1 MKICHLADTHLGFDP
16 NHPRRAAS
24 GLTERQEDVIRTFGQ
39 AIDKIIQIRPEL
51 CIHAGDIFDTVRP
64 LNSIIA
70 VAAEQ
75 LHRLAS
81 EHGIP
86 TVIITGNHDAPK
98 QPHIGAA
105 LDILRKIDNLYVA
118 SSGRLE
124 RFQIGEASIFALP
137 HCLTKEIQK
146 EELAKCIPDPSSK
159 CNLLVM
165 HGVAAGM
172 PEFAMAE
179 LGEQELPLDVMDR
192 FDYTAL
198 GHFHNHCQ
206 VAPGAWYAGST
217 ERLSQSERAVEK
229 GFIEVD
235 LDPFKLT
242 FHAVDAREV
251 VDLAVIDAT
260 GKRGDELA
268 AEINAAIDKAGIE
281 NKIVRLKVA
290 NLSEETIKTMP
301 TQTINAQKKK
311 AFSLNISMSRAKED
325 GDTLQ
330 FGRSGIGRLD
340 QSFLEF
346 LEQVDLTGFD
356 KERIQKE
363 ATRYFAALDE

>member
-1 MKICHLADTHLGFDP
+1 MKICHLADTHLGAGAT
-16 NHPRRAAS
+16 HPKRASS
-24 GLTERQEDVIRTFGQ
+24 GLTERQEDVIRTFVE

-75 LHRLAS
+75 LHRLAA
-81 EHGIP
+81 EQGIP

-105 LDILRKIDNLYVA
+105 LDILKKIDNLYVA
-118 SSGRLE
+118 SSGRME
-124 RFQIGEASIFALP
+124 RFKIGEASIFAMP
-137 HCLTKEIQK
+137 HALTTEIQK
-146 EELAKCIPDPSSK
+146 KELAKCIPDSDSRF
-159 CNLLVM
+159 NLLVM

-179 LGEQELPLDVMDR
+179 LGEQELPLDLMNR

-206 VAPGAWYAGST
+206 VAKRAYYAGST
-217 ERLSQSERAVEK
+217 ERLSQSEREVAK
-229 GFIEVD
+229 GFVEVD
-235 LDPFKLT
+235 LEPFRLK
-242 FHAVDAREV
+242 FHEVNAREV
-251 VDLAVIDAT
+251 VDLQVINAK

-268 AEINAAIDKAGIE
+268 AAITAAIDKAGVE

-290 NLSEETIKTMP
+290 NVSEETIKTMP
-301 TQTINAQKKK
+301 TQAIALQKQK
-311 AFSLNISMSRAKED
+311 AFSLNISMERDRESGES
-325 GDTLQ
+325 LQ

-340 QSFLEF
+340 QSFMEF
-346 LEQVDLTGFD
+346 LEVVDLAGFD
-356 KERIQKE
+356 RERIKE
-363 ATRYFAALDE
+363 EAKRYFASLEE